1 MNRHSGFTLIELV
14 VVIIILGILAVT
26 AAPKFI
32 NLQNDARISTVQGMK
47 AAVASEV
54 LLTHSKALIQG
65 LEQDSEVDVD
75 LGNETVKSVYGYPKA
90 EFSST
95 WSELLGGEFGEA
107 GLDDPAEHDWIW
119 RNRTSGSNIGL
130 YFMPRGYS
138 NDNQNCWVR
147 YQQATAVGGEY
158 QLTIE
163 TSGC

>member
-54 LLTHSKALIQG
+54 HLFHSKSLIQG
-65 LEQDSEVDVD
+65 LEQDSEVDID
-75 LGNETVKSVYGYPKA
+75 LGNVTVKSVYGYPKA
-90 EFSST
+90 EFKSN
-95 WSELLGGEFGEA
+95 WSKLLEADFGEA
-107 GLDDPAEHDWIW
+107 GYVDPAEHDWIW